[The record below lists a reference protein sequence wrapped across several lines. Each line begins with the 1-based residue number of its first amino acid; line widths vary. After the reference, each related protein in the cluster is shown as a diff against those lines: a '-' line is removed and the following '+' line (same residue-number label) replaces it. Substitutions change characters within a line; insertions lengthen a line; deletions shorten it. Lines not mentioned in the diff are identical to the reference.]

1 MCESRHL
8 QAIPPFA
15 LAVRNSCVRHGSAA
29 LRDAQGAGCRL
40 LQSSAA
46 NRERSVHF
54 QNNSWGLASMCLPPL
69 WTLEPEYRLPV
80 TPVAV

>member
-15 LAVRNSCVRHGSAA
+15 LAVHNSCVRHASDA
-29 LRDAQGAGCRL
+29 LRDAQWAGCRL

-46 NRERSVHF
+46 NRERSMPF
-54 QNNSWGLASMCLPPL
+54 QNKS
-69 WTLEPEYRLPV
+69 
-80 TPVAV
+80 

>member
-15 LAVRNSCVRHGSAA
+15 LAVRNSSVRHASAA
-29 LRDAQGAGCRL
+29 LHDTQGAGCRL
-40 LQSSAA
+40 LQSSAVS
-46 NRERSVHF
+46 RKRSIPF
-54 QNNSWGLASMCLPPL
+54 QNSSWGLASMCLPPL
-69 WTLEPEYRLPV
+69 WTLNPDYGVPV